1 MKQLLLLPL
10 LFITVISFGQTNNY
24 SLEFDWVNGY
34 VDCGD
39 PNELKVTGP
48 ITYMA
53 WVKSIQF
60 SNWSGIVGRS
70 QGGASNPQNIGS
82 SLMISPYGKVIFEMS
97 DGSTINQ
104 LYSSSTLI
112 LDTLYHIAVTWDG
125 TNSNTSM
132 KIFIN
137 GIMDTSN
144 ISSISNININI
155 PSSTQDNRFK
165 IGLRDFSSIG
175 SDSLYGYHNGT
186 IDDVSVW
193 DIALS
198 QQEVQSYMNC
208 SPTGTETGLV
218 GYWNFEEGTGTTTA
232 DQSSNGNDGALSN
245 GVTWSTDVPPY
256 SCCTPNPITSQPT
269 NQSTTIGNNA
279 TISFTD
285 NLTGA
290 TYQWQIDA
298 GTGYSDLSN
307 AGQFSGTD
315 TQTLTIST
323 TTMSN
328 NNTLYRCIVTESSNC
343 MDTTDVSTLTVI
355 DNTSINEL
363 DNSLVKLFP
372 NPTSDQITIDIKG
385 YSGVVNVEVYDLQGR
400 LLETTTNNVVSLKNH
415 AKGIYVLKV
424 SYGEITE
431 EVRVVRD

>member
-1 MKQLLLLPL
+1 MKQLLLLPF
-10 LFITVISFGQTNNY
+10 LFITVLSFGQVPNYVPTN
-24 SLEFDWVNGY
+24 
-34 VDCGD
+34 
-39 PNELKVTGP
+39 
-48 ITYMA
+48 
-53 WVKSIQF
+53 
-60 SNWSGIVGRS
+60 
-70 QGGASNPQNIGS
+70 
-82 SLMISPYGKVIFEMS
+82 
-97 DGSTINQ
+97 
-104 LYSSSTLI
+104 
-112 LDTLYHIAVTWDG
+112 
-125 TNSNTSM
+125 
-132 KIFIN
+132 
-137 GIMDTSN
+137 
-144 ISSISNININI
+144 
-155 PSSTQDNRFK
+155 
-165 IGLRDFSSIG
+165 
-175 SDSLYGYHNGT
+175 
-186 IDDVSVW
+186 
-193 DIALS
+193 
-198 QQEVQSYMNC
+198 
-208 SPTGTETGLV
+208 GLV
-218 GYWNFEEGTGTTTA
+218 GYWPFNANANDESG
-232 DQSSNGNDGALSN
+232 NGNDGTVNGATLTTDRFGNTNSAYDFDGNDNIDILEGFDYIARTTNIWVNNSDPNWGLSGTRIAFDNDYSTLLYGLVQVGIADGISDSINFQQGNSSPYRAFAILNNWSMITIVRAMDSINYFYN
-245 GVTWSTDVPPY
+245 GDLKRVVSLQNAATTWSSFIGFRVGGRIDNTRYWVGNIDDIGIWNRALD
-256 SCCTPNPITSQPT
+256 SCEVKDLYNASLGNCCALNPIVSQPT
-269 NQSTTIGNNA
+269 DQSTTIGNNA
-279 TISFTD
+279 TFSFTD

-290 TYQWQIDA
+290 SYQWQMDA